1 MQHNDAV
8 TARYAL
14 AAGALLMVL
23 FGFASCGARGRG
35 IAAAQDVHPDEG
47 RRAAL
52 HLADAVSR
60 VCAHESSFASAA
72 DCLLVW
78 QATRRH
84 GETSQERLDW
94 LMRHSPC
101 ALRGVRCGTGR
112 HQGDPGHW
120 AAFLPSSGEAE
131 PSGWPETLDWADF
144 APRWT
149 RMRSMVRRL
158 MRGDVPPGGWPC
170 HEDPDTW
177 GGRHVDAEHIE
188 ANAEHLRALDC
199 RDPATGV
206 PTRNEGFRWR

>member
-1 MQHNDAV
+1 MQQNDTV
-8 TARYAL
+8 IARYAL
-14 AAGALLMVL
+14 AVGALLMVL
-23 FGFASCGARGRG
+23 FAFASCGAHGQVV
-35 IAAAQDVHPDEG
+35 AAQEVQASDED

-84 GETSQERLDW
+84 GDTSQARLDW
-94 LMRHSPC
+94 LLRHSPC
-101 ALRGVRCGTGR
+101 ALRGSRCGTGR
-112 HQGDPGHW
+112 HRGDPGHW
-120 AAFLPSSGEAE
+120 AAFLPTSGDAE
-131 PSGWPETLDWADF
+131 PEGWPETLAWSDY

-149 RMRSMVRRL
+149 RMRSMVRHL
-158 MRGDVPPGGWPC
+158 MRGETPPGGWPC

-177 GGRHVDAEHIE
+177 AGRRVDAEHIE
-188 ANAEHLRALDC
+188 ENAEHLRALDC
-199 RDPATGV
+199 RDPVTHE